1 MARRS
6 EIQESFLPDV
16 PPAVDGNPI
25 FCHQEF
31 LEKMAENRN
40 NTVGRRAALL
50 LQRLLVDV
58 RRPHYKPTQGDNRG
72 WRRSPLGGN
81 HGNHFYAWWAPRG
94 APPLKTSPEF
104 DSAPQGAVFLRD
116 IRHHDDHRLLSPQ
129 SLHDSYLSIGVKDLR
144 QEDYV
149 PPPWTQAQA
158 RFADARQKIRI
169 VKGFPGSGKTTAL
182 WHAADMAGRKAILYL
197 TYSTELA
204 ALARDHFDKFAPGYK
219 RFHVLTCSQFLRQ
232 LAETDAP
239 FEPLRHARAAF
250 VKEISG
256 FSPTILGVWAGAKE
270 ALYDEMHAH
279 LFGAL
284 LPFSIGRFPGFPDRR
299 ISVRQYREM
308 RERSIGRAAAEAA
321 VEVCETLRRRDARPL
336 EQRFFAELDMAWRAV
351 QRLRSAGPG
360 IFAEFDCIA
369 LDEVQD
375 LTPIESLAVVELAA
389 AIGGN
394 LSLLVAGDEAQTVR
408 PTDFEWG
415 WFQDFMHHRLASPV
429 EFRLQ
434 TNLRSPRRIATLV
447 NRAWDLY
454 GAIAKQ
460 ERPGG
465 VGVAEIDEN
474 SGDQVIL
481 CAARSG
487 PELDGLLETFSERE
501 GLAIIAL
508 SDYLPEYIPE
518 RLRDRVLT
526 TFEAKGLDFQSVCLL
541 DPGKWLDRVHQ
552 TRSFGRGV
560 ELDDL
565 GKRLAIDQLRVALS
579 RPAERLYWLDVNP
592 NDRILSHSQNFL
604 RIGVEAVYPV
614 VPAVL
619 LKTLEEESLDIE
631 ERVRLCENDARQL
644 LEVKPALAWSR
655 ARQAVALLGEP
666 SSRISI
672 ADPAARASAHLTHC
686 QVAFTLAFRKVPL
699 PSEMGRIDL
708 FSAAAASAN
717 AAGKPIL
724 AELILSIAEHERDY
738 SNERLQSLVRLA
750 NSLARRR
757 ADIEPWLRVELQSR
771 AAQWLQMLEDLMDR
785 VPDLLLLQILPEL
798 YALFAPLE
806 AESRA
811 ARLREK
817 GVHTLMRRGSFAE
830 ALEILGR
837 IPGADPKLLAECRE
851 GLGEFEA
858 AAAGYLE
865 AGRPQDALR
874 CYRSIPDFDK
884 ALGLLDAVG
893 NHPARE
899 SLLWVRRMRDLAA
912 QRPPDFAKALLPP
925 EKKLLEEVL
934 ESALGVTRKKAA
946 AKRAP
951 AAKKKPAAPKK
962 SVVVRKPLAPIRPRR
977 DPEKFF

>member
-1 MARRS
+1 
-6 EIQESFLPDV
+6 
-16 PPAVDGNPI
+16 
-25 FCHQEF
+25 
-31 LEKMAENRN
+31 
-40 NTVGRRAALL
+40 
-50 LQRLLVDV
+50 
-58 RRPHYKPTQGDNRG
+58 
-72 WRRSPLGGN
+72 
-81 HGNHFYAWWAPRG
+81 
-94 APPLKTSPEF
+94 
-104 DSAPQGAVFLRD
+104 
-116 IRHHDDHRLLSPQ
+116 
-129 SLHDSYLSIGVKDLR
+129 
-144 QEDYV
+144 
-149 PPPWTQAQA
+149 
-158 RFADARQKIRI
+158 
-169 VKGFPGSGKTTAL
+169 
-182 WHAADMAGRKAILYL
+182 
-197 TYSTELA
+197 
-204 ALARDHFDKFAPGYK
+204 
-219 RFHVLTCSQFLRQ
+219 
-232 LAETDAP
+232 
-239 FEPLRHARAAF
+239 
-250 VKEISG
+250 
-256 FSPTILGVWAGAKE
+256 
-270 ALYDEMHAH
+270 
-279 LFGAL
+279 
-284 LPFSIGRFPGFPDRR
+284 
-299 ISVRQYREM
+299 
-308 RERSIGRAAAEAA
+308 
-321 VEVCETLRRRDARPL
+321 
-336 EQRFFAELDMAWRAV
+336 
-351 QRLRSAGPG
+351 
-360 IFAEFDCIA
+360 
-369 LDEVQD
+369 
-375 LTPIESLAVVELAA
+375 
-389 AIGGN
+389 
-394 LSLLVAGDEAQTVR
+394 
-408 PTDFEWG
+408 
-415 WFQDFMHHRLASPV
+415 
-429 EFRLQ
+429 
-434 TNLRSPRRIATLV
+434 
-447 NRAWDLY
+447 
-454 GAIAKQ
+454 
-460 ERPGG
+460 
-465 VGVAEIDEN
+465 
-474 SGDQVIL
+474 
-481 CAARSG
+481 
-487 PELDGLLETFSERE
+487 
-501 GLAIIAL
+501 
-508 SDYLPEYIPE
+508 
-518 RLRDRVLT
+518 
-526 TFEAKGLDFQSVCLL
+526 
-541 DPGKWLDRVHQ
+541 
-552 TRSFGRGV
+552 
-560 ELDDL
+560 
-565 GKRLAIDQLRVALS
+565 
-579 RPAERLYWLDVNP
+579 
-592 NDRILSHSQNFL
+592 
-604 RIGVEAVYPV
+604 
-614 VPAVL
+614 
-619 LKTLEEESLDIE
+619 
-631 ERVRLCENDARQL
+631 
-644 LEVKPALAWSR
+644 VKPALAWSR

-666 SSRISI
+666 FSRFSI
-672 ADPAARASAHLTHC
+672 ADPAARASAHLTYC

-925 EKKLLEEVL
+925 EKKLLEAVL